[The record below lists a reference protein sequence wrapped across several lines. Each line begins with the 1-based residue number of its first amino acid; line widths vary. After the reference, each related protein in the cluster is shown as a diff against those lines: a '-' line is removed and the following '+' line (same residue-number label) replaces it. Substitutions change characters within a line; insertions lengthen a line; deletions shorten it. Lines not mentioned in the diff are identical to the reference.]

1 MENVIAPTPRVEG
14 LRVAILELVNA
25 SAFTTPAEKAT
36 AAQRVAACQ
45 NEATLTKWYRNTLVE
60 LAERE
65 EAAPVQAP
73 AISYATASQK
83 ETIIRLLNHP
93 TVTRQMKTKSLL
105 NINRLTVETADKAI
119 ADLQAHI
126 DTTTNGPA
134 PKGGGCYRCGEDV
147 SLSGRCYD
155 CGAQQHRAPKA
166 AAFRNARAFAHYGS
180 ATQPMLPGNEVAFTL
195 CNN

>member
-1 MENVIAPTPRVEG
+1 MENVIAPTPRAEG

-36 AAQRVAACQ
+36 AAQRIAACQ
-45 NEATLTKWYRNTLVE
+45 SEATLTKWYRNTLVE

-65 EAAPVQAP
+65 EAAPAQAP

-93 TVTRQMKTKSLL
+93 AVTRQMKTKCLL
-105 NINRLTVETADKAI
+105 NINRLTVETANKVI

-126 DTTTNGPA
+126 DTTTPPRRRWEKRYG
-134 PKGGGCYRCGEDV
+134 
-147 SLSGRCYD
+147 
-155 CGAQQHRAPKA
+155 QIKA
-166 AAFRNARAFAHYGS
+166 NAFSCYGS
-180 ATQPMLPGNEVAFTL
+180 AAQPAMPGNDVAFVL
-195 CNN
+195 GNN